1 MASTHVLHIRRTD
14 EPSAHLLVHVTQT
27 SRTRPLD
34 LKLVAT
40 EHEHLYHGSV
50 KSNNL
55 VALQASKYNGSD
67 DEWKAIVTDALLQQR
82 SEANLDALRG
92 LETVAAIS
100 GETCTLILRKNIGG
114 VTKRV
119 GAIELQQ
126 DDEREEVNA
135 FQWVDTAA
143 ASADLLREELVA
155 NKASET
161 SLQARVDK
169 LTTQLDELVKAKK
182 EHEEQLLRKAAVLL
196 NSKKA
201 ETRNKQRELNAVA
214 KGQSYSAGTSSR
226 GKRKA
231 NGPALEDEED
241 EEAAAV
247 PSDEDADDDDLDAE
261 EEEGQRTPEQETED
275 EGSDDEGFAAPP
287 AAAPSTK
294 ATKATA
300 PPARSSNRKRGVTPA
315 GEGAGSGDGQMDVDV
330 EDLPPRRELPFARNR
345 SRADAS
351 QAQEKTRVP
360 APAPVQDEDDTDDEL

>member
-1 MASTHVLHIRRTD
+1 MASTCVLRIRRTD
-14 EPSAHLLVHVTQT
+14 DPSAHLLVHVTQT

-55 VALQASKYNGSD
+55 VGLQASKYNGSD

-135 FQWVDTAA
+135 FEWVDTAA
-143 ASADLLREELVA
+143 ASADLLRQELVA

-161 SLQARVDK
+161 SLQARADK
-169 LTTQLDELVKAKK
+169 LTTELDELVKAKK
-182 EHEEQLLRKAAVLL
+182 EHEEHLLRKTAVLL

-201 ETRNKQRELNAVA
+201 ETRNKQRELNAAA
-214 KGQSYSAGTSSR
+214 KGQSHSAGTSSR

-231 NGPALEDEED
+231 NGPALGDEDD
-241 EEAAAV
+241 EAASVANA
-247 PSDEDADDDDLDAE
+247 SGEDADDDDLDAE

-287 AAAPSTK
+287 PAAPSTK

-300 PPARSSNRKRGVTPA
+300 SSARTRNRTRGVTPA
-315 GEGAGSGDGQMDVDV
+315 DEGAGGDDGQMDVDV

-345 SRADAS
+345 TRADAS
-351 QAQEKTRVP
+351 QAQERTRVDRKS
-360 APAPVQDEDDTDDEL
+360 VV